1 MTKSIEHGS
10 YNDIYSNIKIAGDSY
25 TANFSSIEEA
35 KLFRSAARSYSQN
48 NKLGWKLSI
57 KENKV
62 TVVKTII
69 VRMTVG
75 LLISKLEKWD
85 KKALVDAAIMDE
97 DGDRSWFT
105 IVEVEEL
112 YEKSVK
118 EHVLIYIGE
127 CVMF

>member
-1 MTKSIEHGS
+1 MTKNIEHGS
-10 YNDIYSNIKIAGDSY
+10 YNDIYSMIRIADDSY
-25 TANFSSIEEA
+25 TINFSSIEEA

-62 TVVKTII
+62 IVVKTII

-75 LLISKLEKWD
+75 LLISKLERWESE
-85 KKALVDAAIMDE
+85 ALVDAAITDE
-97 DGDRSWFT
+97 DGDRSWFA
-105 IVEVEEL
+105 IAEVEEL
-112 YEKSVK
+112 NDKSVK
-118 EHVLIYIGE
+118 DHVLLYIGD